1 MCCIKG
7 EEWGGEY
14 KRRLTT
20 SVRESPTSNLMKKH
34 GPGRGGVRKSDE
46 ERETGGCTNEVKS
59 KQKEQEGGGGGAK
72 CGQGWLG
79 VIVNA
84 KSIKAL

>member
-1 MCCIKG
+1 M
-7 EEWGGEY
+7 
-14 KRRLTT
+14 RRLTT

-34 GPGRGGVRKSDE
+34 GPGWGERVWGGVGKSDE
-46 ERETGGCTNEVKS
+46 ERETGGGPNEVKS
-59 KQKEQEGGGGGAK
+59 QQKGGLTG
-72 CGQGWLG
+72 CGRGWLG